1 MGRKI
6 YTMVG
11 SLVLVLLLA
20 TPAFAANVVNVDQ
33 FADIKGH
40 PFGEQVMTDMLHLGV
55 LKGEPR
61 QEWVK
66 GQQVTRYYAL
76 PEQNI
81 SRWEFAVFLARALD
95 LPAGKELPFKD
106 AKDIPPVAKEYI
118 AALYENDIIQGKQ
131 NSDGSFSFKPYDPV
145 LRAEVVKMLYNA
157 LNTKE
162 VGKLNN
168 PFRDVNVEAD
178 DWVYDEI
185 LTCHQLGI
193 IQGWTADK
201 FVPYQQ
207 ATRVQVM
214 AIISRFLENDAANPP
229 RDKELEAVVSG
240 FYDKLAYSLE
250 RGRQASGLG
259 DYLTGRALDMHQAGI
274 GLWESGHLTEASI
287 SHPVWPPKI
296 TVKSDRLAKMEGK
309 TNGRIKSGNSWLEV
323 SVTETISLRK
333 TTDGW
338 KIYSVET
345 KDYQV
350 K

>member
-1 MGRKI
+1 M
-6 YTMVG
+6 
-11 SLVLVLLLA
+11 VLLLA
-20 TPAFAANVVNVDQ
+20 APANAANVVNVDQ

-61 QEWVK
+61 QEWVR
-66 GQQVTRYYAL
+66 GQQVVRYYAM

-106 AKDIPPVAKEYI
+106 AKDIPPVAREYI
-118 AALYENDIIQGKQ
+118 AALYEHDIIQGKQ

-145 LRAEVVKMLYNA
+145 LRAEMVKMLYNA
-157 LNTKE
+157 LNHRD
-162 VGKLNN
+162 VGELSN
-168 PFRDVNVEAD
+168 PFRDVSSEGD
-178 DWVYDEI
+178 SWVYEEL
-185 LTCHQLGI
+185 LTCYRLGI
-193 IQGWTADK
+193 IQGWTSDR

-214 AIISRFLENDAANPP
+214 AIIARFLEKDAANPP
-229 RDKELEAVVSG
+229 SDKELEKVVSG
-240 FYDKLAYSLE
+240 FYDRLAYSLE
-250 RGRQASGLG
+250 RGRRSAGLD
-259 DYLTGRALDMHQAGI
+259 DYLTGRALDMGQTGL
-274 GLWESGHLTEASI
+274 GLWENVQSSEVSI

-296 TVKSDRLAKMEGK
+296 LTKSDRLAKMEVK
-309 TNGRIKSGNSWLEV
+309 TNARLTNDDQRLEV
-323 SVTETISLRK
+323 AVTETVSLRK
-333 TTDGW
+333 TAAGW

-345 KDYQV
+345 KDYQI